1 MEWWKRGFRSVAH
14 PRYWLHYVVFTRN
27 PGDHASFAVVL
38 AGTIFRSEREAWE
51 MGGIAIKLDSGD
63 QEV

>member
-38 AGTIFRSEREAWE
+38 AGTIFRSEWE
-51 MGGIAIKLDSGD
+51 SRKMGGVVVELDATD